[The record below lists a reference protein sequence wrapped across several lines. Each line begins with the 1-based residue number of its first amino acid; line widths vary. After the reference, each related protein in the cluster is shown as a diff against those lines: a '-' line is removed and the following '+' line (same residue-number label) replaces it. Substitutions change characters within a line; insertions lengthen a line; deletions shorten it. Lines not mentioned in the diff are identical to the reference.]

1 MIKKFTETEKIE
13 LAERVLTYYDEHAR
27 SLPWRDEPTPYRVW
41 VSEIMLQQTRVDTVI
56 DYFNRFM
63 TVFPTVADLAEAEED
78 VLLKQW
84 EGLGYYSRARNLKK
98 AAQTIVDEWGG
109 LLPSEKKDLL
119 TLAGIGDY
127 TAGAIASIAYGKDE
141 VAVDGNFIRVAC
153 RLLAYDGDVWK
164 SAGKRLITEFW
175 QMVLPTTKASQFN
188 QAVMDIGATI
198 CLPNGEPKCG
208 ECPLSVYCQSF
219 RQGNPLDYPLKKQ
232 KKKRKIEK
240 KTVLLLYSY
249 NQVMINKREEKGLLA
264 GMLEFPML
272 DGERTKDE
280 VLTWLKERG
289 YEALRIKKGERAK
302 HIFSHIEWHMNSWE
316 VEVDCFSV
324 FESPENSYRWV
335 DCKQISEI
343 TLPTA
348 FKVFR
353 KEVMRRTKLLE

>member
-1 MIKKFTETEKIE
+1 
-13 LAERVLTYYDEHAR
+13 
-27 SLPWRDEPTPYRVW
+27 
-41 VSEIMLQQTRVDTVI
+41 MLQQTRVDTVI

-63 TVFPTVADLAEAEED
+63 TVFPTIADLAEAEED

-84 EGLGYYSRARNLKK
+84 EGLGYYSRARNLQK
-98 AAQTIVDEWGG
+98 AAKTIVEEWGG
-109 LLPSEKKDLL
+109 SLPSEKKDLL

-164 SAGKRLITEFW
+164 VAGKRLVTEFW
-175 QMVLPTTKASQFN
+175 RAVLPHSKAAQFN

-198 CLPNGEPKCG
+198 CLPNGEPKCV
-208 ECPLSVYCQSF
+208 ECPISPYCQAF
-219 RQGNPLDYPLKKQ
+219 EQGNPLDYPVKKQ
-232 KKKRKIEK
+232 KKQRKIEK

-264 GMLEFPML
+264 GLLEFPML
-272 DGERTKDE
+272 DGECTRDE
-280 VLTWLKERG
+280 VLAWLKEQG
-289 YEALRIKKGERAK
+289 YEALRIKKGESAK
-302 HIFSHIEWHMNSWE
+302 HIFSHIEWRMISWE
-316 VEVDCFSV
+316 VEVIVCSA
-324 FESPENSYRWV
+324 FESTENNRRWV
-335 DCKQISEI
+335 DCKRISEI

-353 KEVMRRTKLLE
+353 KEVARRGKLLE